1 MKTSTN
7 QAFIAFDR
15 DRRFRNL
22 TDVSGPS
29 PKSVTIKRNPR
40 SRSNGIVGHVPPE
53 IAVTMVRN
61 TQLEEIRRRMID
73 FQALSP
79 EDRILSKVGEPEI
92 TLREAVTTASRR
104 HAV

>member
-1 MKTSTN
+1 MHYITHL
-7 QAFIAFDR
+7 A
-15 DRRFRNL
+15 NL
-22 TDVSGPS
+22 TVPGQAQ
-29 PKSVTIKRNPR
+29 NR